1 MPCPIGYKPD
11 THAPRPMPK
20 QDQVIRLLLVEDSTE
35 DAEQIVSQL
44 RNGGIAV
51 RPNRAETREALAEQL
66 ENQPNDLVL
75 ANTRAR
81 SIPLKDVVATVN
93 ASGKD
98 LPVIALASSIDNDIA
113 LQLQREGVRAIALR
127 SQPEHLQGTVRSEF
141 EDLAN
146 RRSLRR
152 LEAALRES
160 ERRCDALLDSSRD
173 PIAFVHEGMH
183 VRANRAY
190 LEMFGFDDFDD
201 IEGTPILELIAPA
214 AADGFKNLLK
224 RLSKGE
230 RPPAK
235 LEIKAQTSEGAA
247 FDALMEFAEATFEGE
262 NCHQI
267 TLRRSMSGVDA
278 EALEQMRNQDLVTKL
293 YNRTYALGEL
303 DRVVTEAANGRNDL
317 ALALLEPDNFRSVL
331 DTVGLGSA
339 DLLLADMAALLR
351 EHGGPDDI
359 AARFGESAFVLILR
373 RHSHDDAIK
382 RVQALR
388 KAFEDRIFEA
398 GNRSLQVSMSIGLV
412 LVGERIAN
420 ADAIL
425 REAATALKGAQADG
439 GNAVVTFDPSAQAK
453 ADAEVEKARLDQL
466 KAALTTLD
474 GFVLFYQPI
483 VSLHGAEGE
492 FYEILLRMK
501 GAGRE
506 MLPAEF
512 FPVAERFN
520 LLPAIDKWVIARAI
534 ATLAE
539 REKGGHKTTFFIKV
553 TVPSLEDPSLLPF
566 IAQQLQKHRVPG
578 VKIVFMMPESKVSTN
593 LNPVRQFTKGL
604 AQLHCGF
611 AVQQFGSGL
620 NSFQLLKHVDLD
632 YIKID
637 RTFMADFAKTRENQQ
652 KVKEICDQ
660 AHAQS
665 KLTIAEFV
673 EDAASMSILF
683 SLGVNFVQGNFL
695 QEPEKVMSYDFG

>member
-1 MPCPIGYKPD
+1 
-11 THAPRPMPK
+11 MPK

-75 ANTRAR
+75 VNAR
-81 SIPLKDVVATVN
+81 GHTISLKDVVATVN

-98 LPVIALASSIDNDIA
+98 LPVIALVSTIDNDTA
-113 LQLQREGVRAIALR
+113 LQLLREGVRAKALR
-127 SQPEHLQGTVRSEF
+127 TQPEYLQAMVRREF
-141 EDLAN
+141 EDLSH
-146 RRSLRR
+146 RRALRR
-152 LEAALRES
+152 LEAALKES

-190 LEMFGFDDFDD
+190 LEMFGFGDFDD
-201 IEGTPILELIAPA
+201 IEGTPILELIAPDA
-214 AADGFKNLLK
+214 AGGFKALLK

-262 NCHQI
+262 SCQQI
-267 TLRRSMSGVDA
+267 TLRRSVSGVDA

-303 DRVVTEAANGRNDL
+303 DHMVTEAANGRNDL
-317 ALALLEPDNFRSVL
+317 ALALFEPDNFRSVL

-339 DLLLADMAALLR
+339 DLLLADMGALLR
-351 EHGGPDDI
+351 EHQGPDDV
-359 AARFGESAFVLILR
+359 AARFGESAFVMLLR
-373 RHSHDDAIK
+373 RHSHDDAVK
-382 RVQALR
+382 RTQALL

-398 GNRSLQVSMSIGLV
+398 GSRSLQVTMSVGLV

-425 REAATALKGAQADG
+425 REAATALKVAQADG
-439 GNAVVTFDPSAQAK
+439 GNQVSSFDPSAQAK
-453 ADAEVEKARLDQL
+453 ADAEAEKTRLDQL

-474 GFVLFYQPI
+474 GFVLFFQPI
-483 VSLHGAEGE
+483 VSLHGAGGE
-492 FYEILLRMK
+492 FYEILLRMR
-501 GAGRE
+501 GSGRE
-506 MLPAEF
+506 LLPAEF
-512 FPVAERFN
+512 FPVAERFS

-534 ATLAE
+534 ATLGE
-539 REKGGHKTTFFIKV
+539 REKAGHTTTFFIKV
-553 TVPSLEDPSLLPF
+553 TVPSLEDPTLLPF
-566 IAQQLQKHRVPG
+566 IAQQLQKHRVSG
-578 VKIVFMMPESKVSTN
+578 EKLVFLMPESKVSTN
-593 LNPVRQFTKGL
+593 LNPVKQFTKGL

-637 RTFMADFAKTRENQQ
+637 RTFMTDFAKTRENQL
-652 KVKEICDQ
+652 KVKEICEQ

-683 SLGVNFVQGNFL
+683 TLGVNFVQGNFL